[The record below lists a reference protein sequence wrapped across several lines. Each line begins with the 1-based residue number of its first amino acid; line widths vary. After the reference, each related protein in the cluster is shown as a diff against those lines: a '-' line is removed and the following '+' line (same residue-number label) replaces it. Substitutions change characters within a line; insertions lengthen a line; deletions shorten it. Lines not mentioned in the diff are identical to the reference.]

1 MNYLT
6 SLFQA
11 MKSGTRSQK
20 THAQELPEYVY
31 RPEVDSISFEDG
43 MAALKKFGLKVVD
56 SAIDNTSPSI
66 VLDILN
72 LARKSGI
79 NFLHYEININEYNNY
94 FNNAEYK
101 IR

>member
-66 VLDILN
+66 VLDILFSFYYLKN
-72 LARKSGI
+72 TGEIDNSVYAR
-79 NFLHYEININEYNNY
+79 FD
-94 FNNAEYK
+94 FTA
-101 IR
+101 IRL